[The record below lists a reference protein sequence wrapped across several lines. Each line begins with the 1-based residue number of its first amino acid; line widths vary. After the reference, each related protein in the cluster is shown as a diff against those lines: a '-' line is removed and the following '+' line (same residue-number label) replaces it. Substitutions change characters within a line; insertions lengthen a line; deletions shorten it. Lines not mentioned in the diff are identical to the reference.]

1 MGRQAV
7 QVSEVETVEMETW
20 SPVVEGTLLAD
31 RVASHVKTKKSRQC
45 HKTPQQ
51 LHVNKNSSLLTL

>member
-7 QVSEVETVEMETW
+7 QVSEVGMVEMETW

-31 RVASHVKTKKSRQC
+31 RVASHVKTKKADSAIR
-45 HKTPQQ
+45 P
-51 LHVNKNSSLLTL
+51 LNSYM